1 MCDACFLFREDD
13 QLMFL
18 EQGREA
24 VHIFKSLS
32 VLGKSVTLFFVEL
45 RGQR

>member
-1 MCDACFLFREDD
+1 MCDARFLFREDD

-24 VHIFKSLS
+24 VHIFRSLS
-32 VLGKSVTLFFVEL
+32 VLGKSVTLFFVDL
-45 RGQR
+45 IGQR